1 MNINEIT
8 LKSQLKIMIGIGV
21 FALLITLYGVRLM
34 GKANDFSYL
43 DHQHSQS
50 ISIADIE
57 LSKNE
62 IDRGVITE
70 QVKSAYQ
77 AAISVDNVVFSV
89 ERLFFRLLGQGWI
102 IDLAE
107 ESETNLK
114 SGIFILENKDDQFLI
129 NTEKH
134 ALDLVMSKSLGY
146 SSEFGQG
153 IKKLSTTIKYFVDFI
168 ILICVGGLTLL
179 IVNILKTTIP
189 SLEKTVQ
196 VLEEISDGNLKVNVD
211 HSASGE
217 VGRMQ
222 GAMTNMINGLQEMIG
237 NIHLIVEELINAAN
251 VSAKITD
258 QTLTGVK
265 TQKSETELLSSSIRE
280 MSIAVNEVASSASN
294 AALSASDGNKAAEK
308 GKEVV
313 GEAVESIN
321 VLAAEVESSV
331 AAIQRIEAGSDKI
344 GSVIK
349 IIKDITAQTNLLAL
363 NAAIEAARAGDQG
376 RGFAVVADEVRALA
390 SRTQDSTEEI
400 RNTINGLKGEVV
412 DCVATMRHASE
423 MAEHQV
429 SAILTVESE
438 LQTIASAVREIT
450 NLNQEMES
458 AANEQS
464 DVSESI
470 NHNVIEISRSAEQT
484 SGDAKETARI
494 AGDLLAMAENL
505 RKTIEQFRL
514 NQEGRP

>member
-43 DHQHSQS
+43 EHQHSQS

-363 NAAIEAARAGDQG
+363 NAAIEAAHAGEFG
-376 RGFAVVADEVRALA
+376 KGFSVVADQVRVLAEQTENSTMEIQMMIKELSSSTQAAVEIMAHSQEQALSSVDKAQQAGA
-390 SRTQDSTEEI
+390 SIDEI
-400 RNTINGLKGEVV
+400 
-412 DCVATMRHASE
+412 
-423 MAEHQV
+423 V
-429 SAILTVESE
+429 SAVSTITVMNE
-438 LQTIASAVREIT
+438 QIASAAEEQNVVTNEIT
-450 NLNQEMES
+450 GNAEVINDIAEEAETGGNEVVKSNNNLIKI
-458 AANEQS
+458 S
-464 DVSESI
+464 DKLASV
-470 NHNVIEISRSAEQT
+470 VKQF
-484 SGDAKETARI
+484 DA
-494 AGDLLAMAENL
+494 
-505 RKTIEQFRL
+505 
-514 NQEGRP
+514 

>member
-363 NAAIEAARAGDQG
+363 NAAIEAAHAGEFG
-376 RGFAVVADEVRALA
+376 KGFSVVADQVRVLAEQTENSTMEIQMMIKELSSSTQAAVEIMAHSQEQALSSVDKAQQAGA
-390 SRTQDSTEEI
+390 SIDEI
-400 RNTINGLKGEVV
+400 
-412 DCVATMRHASE
+412 
-423 MAEHQV
+423 V
-429 SAILTVESE
+429 SAVSTITVMNE
-438 LQTIASAVREIT
+438 QIASAAEEQNVVTNEIT
-450 NLNQEMES
+450 GNAEVINDIAEEAETGGNEVVKSNNNLIKI
-458 AANEQS
+458 S
-464 DVSESI
+464 DKLASV
-470 NHNVIEISRSAEQT
+470 VKQF
-484 SGDAKETARI
+484 DA
-494 AGDLLAMAENL
+494 
-505 RKTIEQFRL
+505 
-514 NQEGRP
+514 